1 MSEGPR
7 ASPAALSV
15 SPGGGPCREESGA
28 AKLWLTNPLVCAR
41 LPNSQSGEDLSMK
54 SLSLFFAAV
63 SLATA
68 GVFATTPSA
77 AVAAAPSADISGTW
91 TTSFDSQ
98 VGTQTYTYE
107 FKVEGETLTGQ
118 AKSNLGEGGLSG
130 TVDGDK
136 VTFVENLDYQGQA
149 LAITYTGQI
158 VSADEI
164 RFKRDVA
171 GAGGEEFTATR
182 RK

>member
-1 MSEGPR
+1 
-7 ASPAALSV
+7 
-15 SPGGGPCREESGA
+15 
-28 AKLWLTNPLVCAR
+28 
-41 LPNSQSGEDLSMK
+41 MK
-54 SLSLFFAAV
+54 SIALLFAAAAIGT
-63 SLATA
+63 LAA
-68 GVFATTPSA
+68 AATPTA

-98 VGTQTYTYE
+98 VGQQTYTYD
-107 FKVEGETLTGQ
+107 FKIDGGALTGHS
-118 AKSNLGEGGLSG
+118 KSNIGESDLKG

-136 VTFVENLDYQGQA
+136 VTFVENLDYQGQK

-171 GAGGEEFTATR
+171 GQGGEEFTAKR
-182 RK
+182 QK